1 MCHRPPPAE
10 LQADLK
16 SAQPQYWWKNGQG
29 KQFLIVK
36 DVKQDYVGT
45 DPHEAVD
52 FMKRTADSGDL
63 GKGRISA
70 EDGLKLVTIG
80 MAGKFFDSK
89 GLTPQQRIEWSGF
102 RDPADPVV
110 RAEAIY
116 KARPLNGIWA
126 AAPYL
131 HNGSVPNLYALLS
144 PQSERPD
151 KFWTGSKQFDPV
163 KVGYDTSELKGGYL
177 YDIANPGNSNK
188 GHEFK
193 DGPRGNGVIGPALS
207 PDDRWAII
215 EYLKSL

>member
-1 MCHRPPPAE
+1 M
-10 LQADLK
+10 
-16 SAQPQYWWKNGQG
+16 N
-29 KQFLIVK
+29 
-36 DVKQDYVGT
+36 
-45 DPHEAVD
+45 
-52 FMKRTADSGDL
+52 RTADSGDL

-70 EDGLKLVTIG
+70 EEGLGLVTTG
-80 MAGKFFDSK
+80 MAVKFFEQK
-89 GLTPQQRIEWSGF
+89 GFTPQQRIEWSGY
-102 RDPADPVV
+102 RDPADAVV
-110 RAEAIY
+110 RAQSLY

-126 AAPYL
+126 VAPYL
-131 HNGSVPNLYALLS
+131 HNGSIPNLYALLS

-177 YDIANPGNSNK
+177 FDTANPGNSNK

-193 DGPRGNGVIGPALS
+193 DGPKGNGVIGPALS